1 MRFSV
6 IYPVR
11 LTVTPLSP
19 QTFPHFTLTNM
30 NISPDESTLYFVLGC
45 IYLTAIDLAT
55 QEVKWT
61 TLLYRKDMECDG
73 SDMSDD
79 TALAPDGTIYAAF
92 RGATRHIA
100 ANGTV
105 LWKSSL
111 DPNAIFS
118 EAPTLSG
125 GAVLSSFVTYV
136 GAYFVGLDARNGT
149 TRFKVPTY
157 DHGPTWVGSAPM
169 PLANHTAVY
178 MVAGTALA
186 VDTLTGAIKW
196 NTTLNTVYYTSGIGC
211 ECPPPYALP
220 RCRNLCGQ

>member
-1 MRFSV
+1 
-6 IYPVR
+6 
-11 LTVTPLSP
+11 
-19 QTFPHFTLTNM
+19 M

-111 DPNAIFS
+111 DPDKFFCYG
-118 EAPTLSG
+118 PTLSG
-125 GAVLSSFVTYV
+125 GVLLNSDVSFTE
-136 GAYFVGLDARNGT
+136 AYFSGFDGRNGT
-149 TRFKVPTY
+149 MIFNITMPS
-157 DHGPTWVGSAPM
+157 DDWISHSAV

-186 VDTLTGAIKW
+186 VDTLTGAVKW
-196 NTTLNTVYYTSGIGC
+196 NTTLNTAYYTSGIGC

>member
-1 MRFSV
+1 
-6 IYPVR
+6 
-11 LTVTPLSP
+11 
-19 QTFPHFTLTNM
+19 M

-45 IYLTAIDLAT
+45 IYLTAVDLAT

-73 SDMSDD
+73 STMSFD
-79 TALAPDGTIYAAF
+79 TALAPDGSIYT
-92 RGATRHIA
+92 GDSVLVYHVA

-105 LWKSSL
+105 LWNVSL
-111 DPNAIFS
+111 GDLDYYSPANG
-118 EAPTLSG
+118 PTLSG
-125 GAVLSSFVTYV
+125 SVVLDGFVSFTE
-136 GAYFVGLDARNGT
+136 AFFVGLDAHNGT
-149 TRFKVPTY
+149 TRFKVSNH
-157 DHGPTWVGSAPM
+157 DNAWLSSAPM
-169 PLANHTAVY
+169 PLANHMAVY

-196 NTTLNTVYYTSGIGC
+196 NTTLSTVYYTSGIGC